1 MKIEEI
7 IVKIQN
13 SDPVALAKAI
23 TFVENRKKGYEKL
36 LSAVHS
42 QKKRSFKIGITGSPG
57 SGKSTLIEKLIAE
70 LKKRKIPIGVLA
82 FDPTS
87 PISGGALL
95 GDRIRMLQHS
105 TDPNIFIRSL
115 ANRGHLGGLG
125 RSVWEILQLLEAAGK
140 EIIFIETVGVGQS
153 EVEIAAVADV
163 VLTVLTPEAG
173 DDIQVLKAGIMEIS
187 DIFVINKSDLGG
199 AENKL
204 NEIPCFF
211 YFVPEGACGVHHV
224 CQAQPRHQ
232 QADQPDIRIPVQ
244 PSARHSGKGPVV

>member
-1 MKIEEI
+1 MWKTE
-7 IVKIQN
+7 K
-13 SDPVALAKAI
+13 KATKSCFLLFI
-23 TFVENRKKGYEKL
+23 RRKRG
-36 LSAVHS
+36 
-42 QKKRSFKIGITGSPG
+42 SFKIGITGSPG

-204 NEIPCFF
+204 NEYRVFLLRARRSLWC
-211 YFVPEGACGVHHV
+211 AS
-224 CQAQPRHQ
+224 RL
-232 QADQPDIRIPVQ
+232 
-244 PSARHSGKGPVV
+244 PSTAKASAS